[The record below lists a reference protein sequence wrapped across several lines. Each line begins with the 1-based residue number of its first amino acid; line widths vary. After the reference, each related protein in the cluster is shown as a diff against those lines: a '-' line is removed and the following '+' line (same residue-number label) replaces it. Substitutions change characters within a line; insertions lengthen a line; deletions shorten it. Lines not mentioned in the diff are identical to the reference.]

1 MTTIKA
7 FIFRDV
13 KNENESSKPAIE
25 IRLAVLGIMGYF
37 LCMAADELWNK
48 NYQMLLITVPCLFLY
63 GAVFFADLYGAG
75 DAGGVWA
82 EFFDGFMDYHLR
94 LLFWVGSGRA
104 AVFIFADPD
113 RFFPALLVP

>member
-1 MTTIKA
+1 MEQELSDA
-7 FIFRDV
+7 FDH
-13 KNENESSKPAIE
+13 
-25 IRLAVLGIMGYF
+25 
-37 LCMAADELWNK
+37 
-48 NYQMLLITVPCLFLY
+48 
-63 GAVFFADLYGAG
+63 GAVPFFVWRRVFADLYGAG

-82 EFFDGFMDYHLR
+82 ELFDGFMDYHLR